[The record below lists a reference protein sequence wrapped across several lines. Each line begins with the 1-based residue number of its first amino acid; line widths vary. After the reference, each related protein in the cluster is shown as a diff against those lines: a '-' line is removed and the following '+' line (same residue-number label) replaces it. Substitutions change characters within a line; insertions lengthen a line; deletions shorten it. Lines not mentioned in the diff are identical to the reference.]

1 MEVDLV
7 EMARTDPAPRRKGV
21 ARRLLGTDWY
31 LGWLF
36 VLPVVLLVFGLV
48 FYPGVLALYLS
59 MTTKLIGYKERFI
72 GLSNYSQLIAD
83 PFFRRAVWNTTV
95 FTFSAVLLKLG
106 VGLWMALTLNAGI
119 RAKNFWTAFL
129 LIPWITPTVVS
140 ALNWLWIFD
149 ALLGVLN
156 YMLIGI
162 GLISAPIGWLSQPK
176 TAMLSII
183 IANVWRGFPFF
194 GVTLLAGLQTIS
206 HELYE
211 AAAVDGAT
219 RLRQFWHITL
229 PGLRYVAAVA
239 TLLSLIWTFNDFQ
252 QVFLMTRG
260 GPGGATHII
269 GTLTYEVAIDGLN
282 LGKGTAVS
290 VFAFPF
296 MVLVIALFTR
306 FMRKEAE
313 A

>member
-1 MEVDLV
+1 MIST
-7 EMARTDPAPRRKGV
+7 RPAPAQRDAGSLRRV
-21 ARRLLGTDWY
+21 LGAEWH

-72 GLSNYSQLIAD
+72 GLANFKALLAD
-83 PFFRRAVWNTTV
+83 PFFQRAVRNTTV
-95 FTFSAVLLKLG
+95 FTGAAVVLKLL

-156 YMLIGI
+156 YMLLGL
-162 GLISAPIGWLSQPK
+162 GLIHQPVGWLSSPS

-183 IANVWRGFPFF
+183 VANVWRGFPFF
-194 GVTLLAGLQTIS
+194 GVTLLAGLQTIPA
-206 HELYE
+206 ELYE
-211 AAAVDGAT
+211 AASVDGAT

-229 PGLRYVAAVA
+229 PGVRYVAAVS

-252 QVFLMTRG
+252 QVYLMTRG
-260 GPGGATHII
+260 GPGGATHIV
-269 GTLTYEVAIDGLN
+269 GTLTYEIAIDGLN

-296 MVLVIALFTR
+296 LVLVIILFTR
-306 FMRKEAE
+306 YMRKEAE

>member
-1 MEVDLV
+1 MSS
-7 EMARTDPAPRRKGV
+7 APRR
-21 ARRLLGTDWY
+21 
-31 LGWLF
+31 
-36 VLPVVLLVFGLV
+36 
-48 FYPGVLALYLS
+48 
-59 MTTKLIGYKERFI
+59 RFI
-72 GLSNYSQLIAD
+72 GLANFSQLLGD
-83 PFFRRAVWNTTV
+83 PMFRKAVWNTTV
-95 FTFSAVLLKLG
+95 FTLTAVFLKLV
-106 VGLWMALTLNAGI
+106 VGLWMAVTLNAGI

-156 YMLIGI
+156 YMLLSV
-162 GLISAPIGWLSQPK
+162 GLVSQPIGWLSNPR
-176 TAMLSII
+176 TAMASII
-183 IANVWRGFPFF
+183 VANVWRGFPFF
-194 GVTLLAGLQTIS
+194 GVTLAGLQTIPG
-206 HELYE
+206 ELYE

-229 PGLRYVAAVA
+229 PGIQYVGAVA

-269 GTLTYEVAIDGLN
+269 GTLTYEIAIDGLN

-296 MVLVIALFTR
+296 MVAVIALFTR
-306 FMRKEAE
+306 YMRREAE
-313 A
+313 G